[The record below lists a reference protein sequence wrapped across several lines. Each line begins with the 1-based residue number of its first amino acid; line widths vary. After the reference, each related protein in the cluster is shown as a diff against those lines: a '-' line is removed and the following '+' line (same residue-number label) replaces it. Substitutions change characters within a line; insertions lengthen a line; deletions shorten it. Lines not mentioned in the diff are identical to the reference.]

1 MDVRLSL
8 TGVEQIDAVL
18 RGLPNQFNHSVMQA
32 EHAEAAKPMVYKMH
46 LLSPVGETGRLADS
60 IGTVKTPFGR
70 AAVIGEIQVG
80 PRRGRF
86 GGSKAHLL
94 EFGTGPRQH
103 NGANR
108 GSMKKQPFVEPAFEQ
123 TNAEVIDRISLSLAQ
138 KTYAF
143 MKRTI
148 KNG

>member
-1 MDVRLSL
+1 MDVKLSV
-8 TGVEQIDAVL
+8 TGVEEIDAVL
-18 RGLPNQFNHSVMQA
+18 RGLPNQFNHRVMQA
-32 EHAEAAKPMVYKMH
+32 AHAEAAKPMVYKIH
-46 LLSPVGETGRLADS
+46 LLAPVGETGRLADS
-60 IGTVKTPFGR
+60 IGIVKTPYGR

-86 GGSKAHLL
+86 GGSKAHLS
-94 EFGTGPRQH
+94 EFGTGPREY

-108 GSMKKQPFVEPAFEQ
+108 GVMPKRPFVEPAFEA
-123 TNAEVIDRISLSLAQ
+123 TNKEVLDRISLSLAQ